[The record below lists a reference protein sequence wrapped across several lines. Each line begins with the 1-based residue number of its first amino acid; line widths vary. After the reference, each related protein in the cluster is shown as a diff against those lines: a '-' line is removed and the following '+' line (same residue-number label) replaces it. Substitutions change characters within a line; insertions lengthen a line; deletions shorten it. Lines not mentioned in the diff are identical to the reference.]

1 MLAASVA
8 ALIADTLLLPSEL
21 TDILFSIIS
30 FAIIFAVLS
39 VVFYLA
45 GNIVV
50 GRNRVSFKDAFT
62 ISVLGTLIFIVC
74 LSVFSLEVAAVLSLI
89 AWLLL
94 VRYYYETG
102 LVGSIAV
109 GVTSVIVAVAIL
121 AILSILLGYSLLF
134 SWLPVFVIGYC
145 CFKN

>member
-8 ALIADTLLLPSEL
+8 ALIADTLLLSSEL
-21 TDILFSIIS
+21 TEILFSIIS
-30 FAIIFAVLS
+30 FTIIFGVLS
-39 VVFYLA
+39 GVFYLA

-50 GRNRVSFKDAFT
+50 GRNRVSLKDALA
-62 ISVLGTLIFIVC
+62 ISVLGTLVFIVC

-94 VRYYYETG
+94 VRCYYETG
-102 LVGSIAV
+102 LAGSIAV
-109 GVTSVIVAVAIL
+109 GVTSVIVAVVIL

-134 SWLPVFVIGYC
+134 SWLPVFVVG
-145 CFKN
+145 